1 MAKGKMRKKL
11 INKITLPLIKDDC
24 NLAFAEVKKN
34 IPFEIKRIFYIT
46 KAKNGLPR
54 GLHAHHK
61 TKQAIF
67 CIQGSVK
74 IVIDNRKK
82 REEVKLSK
90 LNEGLL
96 MDNLIWY
103 EMHNFK
109 KDTILLVLASEP
121 YDEKDYIRS
130 YSEYRNIVKN
140 KS

>member
-1 MAKGKMRKKL
+1 MSKKL
-11 INKITLPLIKDDC
+11 ITKIILPLIKDDC
-24 NLAFAEVKKN
+24 NLVFAEVRKN

-54 GLHAHHK
+54 GLHAHYK

-82 REEVKLSK
+82 REEVRLSK
-90 LNEGLL
+90 PNEGLL
-96 MDNLIWY
+96 MENLVWY

-130 YSEYRNIVKN
+130 YFDFRKVIEGK
-140 KS
+140 KKQ